1 MCSIPLV
8 RLNSL
13 VFCIYVFCQI
23 SRKRWKARIPKQ
35 SCTKEFKRY
44 VFCIHPLN
52 LTFVNFVIY
61 QEFRVPGPSLYHL
74 IGSGSYRSRQE
85 AGGPGP
91 SLHSIIC
98 SGSYRSRQEAGGPAP
113 FASFE
118 DLSDCIGDSSPEEI
132 YPLPGHLYFLLK
144 RKWVFATST
153 NYLVRIFLPTNVV
166 EHRYFKPWIL
176 LDYI

>member
-1 MCSIPLV
+1 MFCDNKSKCINFTIFLLRLYKRLCSILV

-91 SLHSIIC
+91 SLHSIMC
-98 SGSYRSRQEAGGPAP
+98 LGSYRSRQEAGALDLP
-113 FASFE
+113 F
-118 DLSDCIGDSSPEEI
+118 
-132 YPLPGHLYFLLK
+132 
-144 RKWVFATST
+144 
-153 NYLVRIFLPTNVV
+153 
-166 EHRYFKPWIL
+166 IL
-176 LDYI
+176 LSVQVPIDLARRLGAPHPLLRLRI